1 MQLLDQTNY
10 QIFIKTKRKAY
21 RNKNKMTRHESTK
34 YKMRLRLD
42 YYQ

>member
-1 MQLLDQTNY
+1 MQFLDQTNY
-10 QIFIKTKRKAY
+10 QIFIKTKTYK
-21 RNKNKMTRHESTK
+21 NKNKMTRPESTK